1 MEVTPEA
8 FWDWA
13 GVLVCLARSVGFCVW
28 TGMGARLCVC
38 IPRSDLGC
46 ACDSQVGFVV
56 VAWCCVVSFTGSMI
70 SGVMCLWKWFVAQQ
84 KSCRALSL
92 LECPQWSVTSAVGFG
107 AACGDNIC
115 VQLLISCLGTITLKV
130 VGYFV
135 RIIILFFDF
144 WTPLFDLV
152 DQQFTWQGSP

>member
-1 MEVTPEA
+1 MSLGSHFRQVTCAGHAPGKPLGNI
-8 FWDWA
+8 FQKIWA
-13 GVLVCLARSVGFCVW
+13 TEGRSMDGWMDDRMDGEDLIICVAIW
-28 TGMGARLCVC
+28 THYRRRL
-38 IPRSDLGC
+38 PLLC
-46 ACDSQVGFVV
+46 ACDSQVGFLV
-56 VAWCCVVSFTGSMI
+56 VAWCCVVSLTGSMI
-70 SGVMCLWKWFVAQQ
+70 SGVMCSWKWFVAQQ

-135 RIIILFFDF
+135 RII
-144 WTPLFDLV
+144 
-152 DQQFTWQGSP
+152 